1 MEKLVRTA
9 QVMQR
14 EEGNRTSSA
23 FPKAPFPTLSFGGNG
38 AFRALAAATAFL
50 DLAVKFSCFGEKKAI
65 IIGRVLPVVGAALCA
80 SVCGR
85 RADTRRPEVLVARS
99 RIRVQ

>member
-1 MEKLVRTA
+1 MEKLVKIT

-14 EEGNRTSSA
+14 EEGNRASSA
-23 FPKAPFPTLSFGGNG
+23 CPTAPFPTFSCGGNG
-38 AFRALAAATAFL
+38 AFRALASATAFL
-50 DLAVKFSCFGEKKAI
+50 DLAVKFSCVGGEK
-65 IIGRVLPVVGAALCA
+65 RRNYREVLPGVGAALCV

-85 RADTRRPEVLVARS
+85 RADTRRPEVLVACS